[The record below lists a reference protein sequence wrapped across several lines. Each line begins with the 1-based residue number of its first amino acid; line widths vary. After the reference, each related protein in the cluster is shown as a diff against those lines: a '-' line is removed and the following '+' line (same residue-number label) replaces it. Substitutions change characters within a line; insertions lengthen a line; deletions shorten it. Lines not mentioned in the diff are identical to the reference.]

1 MSGAYEIKCSI
12 TVLCPCCGKELPPS
26 HYMTWSR
33 PTGHPLERDNTYE
46 RTDRRVF
53 ITPCMDCFE
62 PKKKDGA
69 A

>member
-1 MSGAYEIKCSI
+1 MSGGYEIKCSI
-12 TVLCPCCGKELPPS
+12 TALCPCCGKELPTNS
-26 HYMTWSR
+26 YMTWSR
-33 PTGHPLERDNTYE
+33 PTRNPFDHDKPYE
-46 RTDRRVF
+46 RADRRVF